1 MVALQGRQWWGR
13 RRGRPAGETAAA
25 AAALRGGCFTCG
37 GRKGATSCSKRQR
50 GKEKEDEPELDGEDG
65 KRHGVV
71 YFQTARSFS
80 GIKVNQ
86 DSSMIYLQNMYL
98 WVSRIQFCQKKTSY
112 QVVQMIFPR
121 CKRDYS

>member
-1 MVALQGRQWWGR
+1 MVALQGRQWRGR
-13 RRGRPAGETAAA
+13 RRRQPAGET

-50 GKEKEDEPELDGEDG
+50 GKEKEDELELDGEDG

-71 YFQTARSFS
+71 YFQTARSFA

-86 DSSMIYLQNMYL
+86 DSLMIYLQNMYL
-98 WVSRIQFCQKKTSY
+98 WVSRIQFCQ
-112 QVVQMIFPR
+112 
-121 CKRDYS
+121 

>member
-1 MVALQGRQWWGR
+1 MA
-13 RRGRPAGETAAA
+13 
-25 AAALRGGCFTCG
+25 CG

-71 YFQTARSFS
+71 YFQTARSFA

-98 WVSRIQFCQKKTSY
+98 RVSRIQFCPFFEIVVAETSIHKTR
-112 QVVQMIFPR
+112 VVHGTHFSIVEQTEEPVGFGYGRMEDVPR
-121 CKRDYS
+121 SQIIAL

>member
-1 MVALQGRQWWGR
+1 MVALQGRQW
-13 RRGRPAGETAAA
+13 RGQRRPAGET

-71 YFQTARSFS
+71 YFQ
-80 GIKVNQ
+80 GLVG
-86 DSSMIYLQNMYL
+86 SMPLQL
-98 WVSRIQFCQKKTSY
+98 LEVGFHVEIHAIEWHDFQRETQFH
-112 QVVQMIFPR
+112 VVVVA
-121 CKRDYS
+121 

>member
-1 MVALQGRQWWGR
+1 MVALDGR
-13 RRGRPAGETAAA
+13 RRRRPAGEDAS
-25 AAALRGGCFTCG
+25 RG

-71 YFQTARSFS
+71 YFQTARSLA

-86 DSSMIYLQNMYL
+86 DSLMIYLQNMYL
-98 WVSRIQFCQKKTSY
+98 WVSRIQFCQ
-112 QVVQMIFPR
+112 
-121 CKRDYS
+121 